1 MKYFCLILLLSSCA
15 RKTEIVGGRI
25 HDCGRDNPAWR
36 KEFCPECLNFNDLG
50 LTHSRKSYS
59 VVSYHQ

>member
-1 MKYFCLILLLSSCA
+1 MSN
-15 RKTEIVGGRI
+15 
-25 HDCGRDNPAWR
+25 DCGRDNPAWR

-59 VVSYHQ
+59 VVLYHQ